1 MNKIYV
7 IVDMQND
14 FIYGRLGT
22 EQSPIAFR
30 NLAKRFETIP
40 INSYVFFTQDT
51 HFDDYLNT
59 YEGVNLPIAH
69 CVHATWGWQIP
80 EILLYNL
87 AHCNPDNIKF
97 RTKSAFGS
105 EELLDDIEKL
115 QLRQIDEIEI
125 CGLCTDMC
133 VITNAL
139 LIKTRFPDVLVSVN
153 AKCCAGSTPE
163 LHQSALDVMK
173 ACHIKIIE

>member
-22 EQSPIAFR
+22 EESPIAFR
-30 NLAKRFETIP
+30 NLAKRLETIP

-59 YEGVNLPIAH
+59 DEGLNLPIAH
-69 CVHATWGWQIP
+69 CVHATWGWQVP
-80 EILLYNL
+80 YELLYSL

-105 EELLDDIEKL
+105 EELLNDIERL

>member
-7 IVDMQND
+7 IIDMQND

-22 EQSPIAFR
+22 EESPIAFR
-30 NLAKRFETIP
+30 NLAKRLKTIP

-59 YEGVNLPIAH
+59 HKGVNLPIAH
-69 CVHATWGWQIP
+69 CVHATWGWQVP
-80 EILLYNL
+80 YELLYSL

-97 RTKSAFGS
+97 RTKSTFGS
-105 EELLDDIEKL
+105 EELLNDIERL

-139 LIKTRFPDVLVSVN
+139 LIKTRFPDILVSVN